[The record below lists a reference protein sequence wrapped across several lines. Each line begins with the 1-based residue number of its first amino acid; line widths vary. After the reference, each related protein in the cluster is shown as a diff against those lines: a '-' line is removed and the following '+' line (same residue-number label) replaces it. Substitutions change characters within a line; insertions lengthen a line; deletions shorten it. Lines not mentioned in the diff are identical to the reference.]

1 MRTLLLNNIILLIM
15 RKISITNITKRS
27 LRKCIVK
34 SPKSKTTGLKIL
46 LMLLNSQKFI
56 TKKISLRLLMK
67 SSIGS
72 LYTERSNN
80 SLIFLRGKI
89 IGQRI
94 LLLLLTSQEEITIAK
109 SEAVI
114 MSSSNKRNQS
124 LRYSMK
130 EFHLNQGSSTSQ
142 YAKKSRNPLRMK
154 SIMMS
159 ISLEPNIRDTS
170 SSIK

>member
-1 MRTLLLNNIILLIM
+1 LRTLLLNNIILLIM

-56 TKKISLRLLMK
+56 TKISLRLLMK

-72 LYTERSNN
+72 LYTERSNH
-80 SLIFLRGKI
+80 SLIFLRSKI

-109 SEAVI
+109 SEELI

-124 LRYSMK
+124 LRYSLK
-130 EFHLNQGSSTSQ
+130 EFYLNQGSNTSQ
-142 YAKKSRNPLRMK
+142 YANKSRNPLRMK

-159 ISLEPNIRDTS
+159 VNLEPNIRDTS

>member
-27 LRKCIVK
+27 SRKFIVK

-72 LYTERSNN
+72 LYTERSNH
-80 SLIFLRGKI
+80 SLIFLRSKI

-142 YAKKSRNPLRMK
+142 
-154 SIMMS
+154 
-159 ISLEPNIRDTS
+159 
-170 SSIK
+170 